1 MVWWIW
7 VLIGLLLL
15 SLEFVSSTMHIGLFA
30 VGAFVVAILVGLG
43 VHMPLWVQLVLFTL
57 VSIISLLFVR
67 PILVKKLRLSEKKQI
82 DTLVGEQAMA
92 MEDISPAT
100 LGKAELRGTTWTAR
114 NVGETTLMRGQRCV
128 VAQVDGLTIHVRAS

>member
-1 MVWWIW
+1 MTWWIW

-30 VGAFVVAILVGLG
+30 VGAFVVAILVGVG
-43 VHMPLWVQLVLFTL
+43 IHMPLWAQLILFTL
-57 VSIISLLFVR
+57 VSIVSLLFIR
-67 PILVKKLRLSEKKQI
+67 PILVKKLRLSEKKEI

-92 MEDISPAT
+92 MEDIAPAT
-100 LGKAELRGTTWTAR
+100 VGRAELRGTTWTAR

-128 VAQVDGLTIHVRAS
+128 VARVDGLTIHLRAS